1 MMTFF
6 PPDAPGTDAVEL
18 RDCPEMTRRAVW
30 IDLFEPTREEETALE
45 AALGINVPTREEMR
59 SIEPSS
65 RLQRRGDSGLLVMTS
80 SVLTHAETSRPETSA
95 VTFILGP
102 EDRLITVRYAEPS
115 AFRAFRASRD
125 AEPGAFPTGRETLGG
140 LIDAIVE
147 RLAEVLENVGAD
159 LDRLSGEIFQYPAC
173 VPAVDA
179 DPGLPTSRPRKTT
192 TTPPR
197 DFTPVLGRLGR
208 SSDVISRA
216 RESLVGFG
224 RLVAF
229 YSETQKEVAA
239 TAGAENADAKA
250 ARHHLRTVAGDLTSL
265 GDHAS
270 FLSSKVAFLLDA
282 TLGLISNEQNRI
294 INVLSVVAVVFGPP
308 TLIAGIYGMN
318 FQFMPELKWPLGYP
332 FALALM
338 VASAVLPYWYF
349 KRRGWL

>member
-6 PPDAPGTDAVEL
+6 PPDAPGSNAVEL
-18 RDCPEMTRRAVW
+18 RDCPDMTRRAVW
-30 IDLFEPTREEETALE
+30 IDLFEPTREEEIALE
-45 AALGINVPTREEMR
+45 RALGINVPTREEMR

-65 RLQRRGDSGLLVMTS
+65 RLQRRGDNVLVMTS
-80 SVLTHAETSRPETSA
+80 GVLTRAETSQPETSA

-115 AFRAFRASRD
+115 AFRAFRAARD
-125 AEPGAFPTGRETLGG
+125 AEPAKFPTGREVLGG

-147 RLAEVLENVGAD
+147 RLAEVLENVGSD
-159 LDRLSGEIFQYPAC
+159 LDRLSGEIFRYSAE
-173 VPAVDA
+173 AA
-179 DPGLPTSRPRKTT
+179 SAAAGTLPTSSPQKTT
-192 TTPPR
+192 RPPR
-197 DFTPVLGRLGR
+197 DFTPALGRLGR

-224 RLVAF
+224 RMVAF
-229 YSETQKEVAA
+229 YSEIQKDTSAA
-239 TAGAENADAKA
+239 VAENANTKA
-250 ARHHLRTVAGDLTSL
+250 ARHHLRTVTADLTSL

-270 FLSSKVAFLLDA
+270 FLSSKVSFLLDA

-332 FALALM
+332 FALALI
-338 VASAVLPYWYF
+338 VLSAVLPYWFF